1 MLVFE
6 TRLGIR
12 WRLFMGS
19 FQWFPAFR
27 IIAEALRLVASLG
40 FYLKGS
46 VYQGGVLARLTALF
60 RVVTLKSFYV
70 LKGFGNIVP
79 KFFKH

>member
-6 TRLGIR
+6 TRLGTR

-27 IIAEALRLVASLG
+27 IIAEALRLVVASLRL
-40 FYLKGS
+40 YLKGS
-46 VYQGGVLARLTALF
+46 VYQGGVLARLTPGPY
-60 RVVTLKSFYV
+60 S
-70 LKGFGNIVP
+70 G
-79 KFFKH
+79 

>member
-6 TRLGIR
+6 TRLGTR

-27 IIAEALRLVASLG
+27 IIAEALRLVVASLRL
-40 FYLKGS
+40 YLKGC
-46 VYQGGVLARLTALF
+46 VYQGGVLARLIPGPY
-60 RVVTLKSFYV
+60 S
-70 LKGFGNIVP
+70 G
-79 KFFKH
+79 